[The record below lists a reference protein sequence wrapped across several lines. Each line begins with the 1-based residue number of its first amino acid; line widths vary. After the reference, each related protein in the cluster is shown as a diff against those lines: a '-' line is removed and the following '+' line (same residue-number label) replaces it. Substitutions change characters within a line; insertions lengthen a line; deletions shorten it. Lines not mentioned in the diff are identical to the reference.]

1 VVPFAYIFCQILRF
15 LILKNFVD
23 KESAFGG
30 TNISANEAME
40 IAF

>member
-1 VVPFAYIFCQILRF
+1 VSPWAGPSEK

-23 KESAFGG
+23 KESASGG